1 MKLRWGVKSDYKHN
15 SSVLL
20 CLFHF
25 YIVHSIQYRLKR
37 ICKSMYFFLFV
48 LFHWNCCIYKIPLL
62 LLFLIITIYKN
73 QRKCQVCR
81 CPQNIC
87 HSSRRASL
95 CTYTPLSVDRSLWF
109 HSRHVL
115 CLGVELVL
123 WRVKAAPGCSDRFP
137 SFLLGRCQTTQAPLV
152 IVCQSS
158 RVVSAG

>member
-1 MKLRWGVKSDYKHN
+1 MSVSLLHSVFN
-15 SSVLL
+15 STQVEKNLQ
-20 CLFHF
+20 
-25 YIVHSIQYRLKR
+25 INV
-37 ICKSMYFFLFV
+37 FFLICFIPLEL
-48 LFHWNCCIYKIPLL
+48 LFIKIPLL
-62 LLFLIITIYKN
+62 LLFLIITIDKN
-73 QRKCQVCR
+73 QRKRQVCC

-123 WRVKAAPGCSDRFP
+123 WRVKAAPGCSDGFP